1 MNENEFPCT
10 YLQCCHMLS
19 VISHQELIFRILSKH
34 CLRQIRK
41 LSVVNMY
48 ILLERIKLKKNF
60 LTAFPRPPPPFICYA
75 PSSILADWSKLPCW
89 VCQFTMV
96 KSYFQ
101 RTVLPCQKTY
111 SQHLYEELFY
121 IIIMDSHHSFFD
133 GLEYY
138 LLCASCTRFFCK
150 KNVYEKMSL
159 KNPKSLKVH

>member
-1 MNENEFPCT
+1 
-10 YLQCCHMLS
+10 MLS
-19 VISHQELIFRILSKH
+19 YAFCKFTLKINISDSFKTLPTPDSKAFCGKH
-34 CLRQIRK
+34 VYTARANKTQKEFFDCL
-41 LSVVNMY
+41 
-48 ILLERIKLKKNF
+48 
-60 LTAFPRPPPPFICYA
+60 PRPTPPFICYA

-121 IIIMDSHHSFFD
+121 IIILDSHHSFFD
-133 GLEYY
+133 GLEYH

-159 KNPKSLKVH
+159 KTPSR